1 MAGVASPMLRRTPS
15 GGRRFLLGLL
25 VGGIAAGILLSVP
38 VYLIGIA
45 IDSVVPIKER
55 LMILAAILVILAT
68 ADLIRRTPHVLRQVP
83 ERFIWDL
90 PPGFLGIVW
99 GFDLGLLITTRK
111 TTSLIWVA
119 VVGVVLFWPAM
130 AAVVLVSITVVA
142 TLAIAAWSFT
152 DRNRNSLGIE
162 HQRLPGLAQQGSGIL
177 ILALLM
183 TTVLQIWH
191 T

>member
-38 VYLIGIA
+38 AYLIGIA
-45 IDSVVPIKER
+45 VVSIVPIKER
-55 LMILAAILVILAT
+55 LAILAAILAILAI

-83 ERFIWDL
+83 EGFIWNL

-99 GFDLGLLITTRK
+99 GFDLGLLVTTRK
-111 TTSLIWVA
+111 TTSLVWVA
-119 VVGVVLFWPAM
+119 VAGGVLLLPAM
-130 AAVVLVSITVVA
+130 AAVVLVSIAVVA
-142 TLAIAAWSFT
+142 TLAIGAWSFT

-162 HQRLPGLAQQGSGIL
+162 HQRLPRLAQQGSGIL

-183 TTVLQIWH
+183 TMALQVWH